1 MFELYTVSVI
11 TTHFNKSFF
20 TNFTAVMFIY
30 AGYLMSNSAYANV
43 FHNIGFFALSGAL
56 TNSIA
61 IYMLFEK
68 IPFIYGSG
76 VIPNQFQSFKKGLKR
91 LVMDEFFSDPE
102 QSPVMAMSQEAIKQ
116 FSQKIDYDK
125 IFQALV
131 TEIQN
136 SPLGAML
143 NMMGG
148 NQALEKFQ
156 PVLKEKIQAAVRN
169 LVDGAQE
176 DNNSDGVKQKLSGH
190 FNASIE
196 SMIDKRLDALTPN
209 MVKEII
215 QKMIR
220 AHLGWLV
227 VWGGV
232 IGGLIGLIKCL
243 VVIV

>member
-1 MFELYTVSVI
+1 MSVI
-11 TTHFNKSFF
+11 TTHFNKSVF
-20 TNFTAVMFIY
+20 TNLTAVIFIY
-30 AGYLMSNSAYANV
+30 AGYVVSNSVYADI

-61 IYMLFEK
+61 IHMLFEK

-76 VIPNQFQSFKKGLKR
+76 VIPKQFKSFKIGLKR
-91 LVMDEFFSDPE
+91 LVMEEFFSDPK
-102 QSPVMAMSQEAIKQ
+102 QSPVLAISEGAIKQ

-125 IFQALV
+125 IFQALA

-156 PVLKEKIQAAVRN
+156 PVLKEKIQIAVN
-169 LVDGAQE
+169 GLIDDVKDGKT
-176 DNNSDGVKQKLSGH
+176 SDSVKEKMSEQ

-196 SMIDKRLDALTPN
+196 SMIDNRLDALTPN
-209 MVKEII
+209 MVKDII

-220 AHLGWLV
+220 RHLGWLV

-232 IGGLIGLIKCL
+232 IGGLIGLVKCL
-243 VVIV
+243 MAGV

>member
-1 MFELYTVSVI
+1 
-11 TTHFNKSFF
+11 
-20 TNFTAVMFIY
+20 MFIY
-30 AGYLMSNSAYANV
+30 AGYLASNSVYADI

-68 IPFIYGSG
+68 IPFVYGSG
-76 VIPNQFQSFKKGLKR
+76 VIPNQFKSFKKGIKR
-91 LVMDEFFSDPE
+91 LVMEEFFSDPE
-102 QSPVMAMSQEAIKQ
+102 QSPVLAISQDAIKQ

-156 PVLKEKIQAAVRN
+156 PVLREKIQAAVN
-169 LVDGAQE
+169 SLIDDVKDGKTSDGA
-176 DNNSDGVKQKLSGH
+176 KQNISEH
-190 FNASIE
+190 FNAGIE
-196 SMIDKRLDALTPN
+196 SMIDKRLDSLTPN
-209 MVKEII
+209 MVKDII

-220 AHLGWLV
+220 THLGWLV

-232 IGGLIGLIKCL
+232 IGGLIGLLKCL
-243 VVIV
+243 IAGV